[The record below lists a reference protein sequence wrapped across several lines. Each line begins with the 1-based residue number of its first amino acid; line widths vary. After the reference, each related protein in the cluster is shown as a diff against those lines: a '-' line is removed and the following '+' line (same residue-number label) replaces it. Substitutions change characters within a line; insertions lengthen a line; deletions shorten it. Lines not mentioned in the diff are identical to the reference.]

1 MKTSSLVEFCL
12 KNNIN
17 WFPISLTITDDK
29 KKILNPINHQ
39 LYNFQRPKNTDFK
52 NIDNEII
59 KQRQKL
65 IYDDKIKKE
74 LNLTALWIDT
84 SEVYHIDIDTPY
96 YDEGFDNIDTPY
108 FKSMTKEYGKH
119 ILIKMTGF
127 NPKKN
132 RIQFKCEGVE
142 LLCGQA
148 SYAPF
153 EIIDAD
159 KNIIDYPTIVDILQ
173 IDNNISN
180 FINNDIDFKNLN
192 EIEKLLECIGN
203 SRCKTGKFKEW
214 YEVGQAIKN
223 EMKEEGNKYFINW
236 TNKYG
241 SDNKKNEAYDQMTK
255 YIKYTPKKEKN
266 RLTISSLHLWAKQNN
281 IELYNLFFINKEIN
295 DEEKKLLELIKDVIE
310 CGNETN
316 FAKLYIKLHNNNV
329 KCIDI
334 KNKILFI
341 CENGLWKYNIGGA
354 SIRNI
359 ITDCFTE
366 IFNKAFDIYREKYDN
381 ENDETKKILNKIS
394 DIEFRIGMTG
404 FKQNVLTE
412 IMSLTYDD
420 EFADKLNRKID
431 YLPVKNGLLN
441 INNLTIRE
449 IENEDLFTYKSNANF
464 IPYDEND
471 EGFKFVDK
479 YFNDLF
485 CGNQDTK
492 KCVIDILKSCL
503 TGRTL
508 RYIYFLTGVGSNG
521 KSLLLKILS
530 NIFNGAVDTIS
541 KLVVIKMKGNNNGVI
556 TTELEKL
563 DKCRLGVV
571 SELQNT
577 DELNITRVKEITGG
591 DKIDFRGLFKSNK
604 TIVPT
609 CNMFCATNQLP
620 SFEVERAILNRII
633 VIPFNNVFQIN
644 PNFEDELMNMKDY
657 IFSYILCK
665 GELKYNF
672 DLSEEMKMTMNDYQN
687 ENIDKL
693 KEFAD
698 SKLEECVNNKI
709 DKPIKIEDFREKYNI
724 WCKKLSY
731 PLDKRTKTAF
741 TKALKSFGY
750 ECKESNHIVRI
761 YNVSWI
767 LENDDED

>member
-1 MKTSSLVEFCL
+1 MSSSSLVDFCE

-17 WFPISLTITDDK
+17 WFPISLTITEDK
-29 KKILNPINHQ
+29 KKILNPINHT

-52 NIDNEII
+52 NIDEEII
-59 KQRQKL
+59 KKRQQL
-65 IYDDKIKKE
+65 IYDDKMKKQ

-84 SEVYHIDIDTPY
+84 SDVYHIDIDTPN
-96 YDEGFDNIDTPY
+96 YDEGFDTINSPY
-108 FKSMTKEYGKH
+108 FKSMTKSYGKH
-119 ILIKMTGF
+119 ILIKMSGF
-127 NPKKN
+127 NPDKG

-142 LLCGQA
+142 LLCGQS

-153 EIIDAD
+153 EIYDGD
-159 KNIIDYPTIVDILQ
+159 KNIIDMPEMVEILQ
-173 IDNNISN
+173 ISN
-180 FINNDIDFKNLN
+180 KNTTSRINDDVDFSKLN
-192 EIEKLLECIGN
+192 EIEKLLECIGS
-203 SRCKTGKFKEW
+203 SRCKTGMFKEW

-223 EMKEEGNKYFINW
+223 EMKEEGNKYFIKW

-241 SDNKKNEAYDQMTK
+241 SDNKKNEAYDQITK
-255 YIKYTPKKEKN
+255 YIKYTPKKDKN
-266 RLTISSLHLWAKQNN
+266 RLSLASLHYWAKQNDN
-281 IELYNLFFINKEIN
+281 ELYDEVFNTVIEFDEDEKE
-295 DEEKKLLELIKDVIE
+295 KLELIKDIIE
-310 CGNETN
+310 CPNETN
-316 FAKLYIKLHNNNV
+316 FAKLYIRLNKDNV
-329 KCIDI
+329 KCIDM
-334 KNKILFI
+334 KNKVLYV
-341 CENGLWKYNIGGA
+341 CENGLWKMNVGGA
-354 SIRNI
+354 CIRNC
-359 ITDCFTE
+359 ITDTFE
-366 IFNKAFDIYREKYDN
+366 HIFDEALKIYQDKNRN
-381 ENDETKKILNKIS
+381 ENTETERKIV
-394 DIEFRIGMTG
+394 DIKYRLGTTS

-420 EFADKLNRKID
+420 KFVDKLNRKID

-441 INNLTIRE
+441 INTLQ
-449 IENEDLFTYKSNANF
+449 IEERKNEDYFTYECNAGF

-471 EGFKFVDK
+471 EQFKFVDK

-485 CGNQDTK
+485 CDNQETK

-521 KSLLLKILS
+521 KSLLLKVLS
-530 NIFNGAVDTIS
+530 NIFNDAVDTIS
-541 KLVVIKMKGNNNGVI
+541 KLVVIKQKGNHNGII

-604 TIVPT
+604 TIIPT

-644 PNFEDELMNMKDY
+644 PNFENELMDMKDY

-698 SKLEECVNNKI
+698 SKLEQCANNKV

-750 ECKESNHIVRI
+750 ECKESNSVMKI
-761 YNVSWI
+761 YNVCWVFDND
-767 LENDDED
+767 ENE